1 MSRKLNAQERADIE
15 AIRDALCKAMSPAQ
29 RSLASGIASGLVR
42 SRGKRVT
49 EKDLDRILGKYEDTE
64 AGKGLRDLVK
74 SEVLGPA
81 EDGDG
86 FELAVHG
93 VVEEDE
99 ADAQAADDAEAQTQ
113 AGDAGERPEDGD
125 PEPVSPAE
133 AADVTAADGAPDA
146 ADAADGDDDGQAE
159 TSQPEAAGP
168 SPTGGAPSSD
178 QGETNESPSQGTPSA
193 GDQAVPKAD
202 AAPAQDGVKPAREGG
217 RHSRRSPRRLRKRG
231 RDEDSVQGK
240 PAGTGSGPN
249 AERSL
254 SHVPYV
260 RRGGEADVE
269 AREKILQLDQR
280 FWLNGWL
287 LSHPSAYTMY
297 EPELKAINEALSDG
311 MLPGDITRRQLAY
324 QMGGDEKFF
333 EYGSDGFKLL
343 RAMGVEDIVRHRPMP
358 KADLI
363 FHAPRRRKHMRVL
376 VTENL
381 DPWLDVH
388 DLMYEDGRTTVL
400 GERIHAVVLGGGTP
414 VLERNRLALLLDSLG
429 ADSVEVLY
437 WGDIDRAG
445 LEIMDKLRAVLGERY
460 PFASF
465 VPAYRL
471 MVQRAMERYP
481 NPEDNEATGQ
491 VNIEVGDLSLLLS
504 GMSEEE
510 AAYATAVI
518 EGCRLIPQEILTR
531 RDL

>member
-1 MSRKLNAQERADIE
+1 
-15 AIRDALCKAMSPAQ
+15 
-29 RSLASGIASGLVR
+29 
-42 SRGKRVT
+42 
-49 EKDLDRILGKYEDTE
+49 
-64 AGKGLRDLVK
+64 
-74 SEVLGPA
+74 
-81 EDGDG
+81 
-86 FELAVHG
+86 
-93 VVEEDE
+93 
-99 ADAQAADDAEAQTQ
+99 
-113 AGDAGERPEDGD
+113 
-125 PEPVSPAE
+125 
-133 AADVTAADGAPDA
+133 
-146 ADAADGDDDGQAE
+146 
-159 TSQPEAAGP
+159 
-168 SPTGGAPSSD
+168 
-178 QGETNESPSQGTPSA
+178 
-193 GDQAVPKAD
+193 
-202 AAPAQDGVKPAREGG
+202 
-217 RHSRRSPRRLRKRG
+217 
-231 RDEDSVQGK
+231 
-240 PAGTGSGPN
+240 
-249 AERSL
+249 
-254 SHVPYV
+254 
-260 RRGGEADVE
+260 
-269 AREKILQLDQR
+269 
-280 FWLNGWL
+280 
-287 LSHPSAYTMY
+287 MY

-343 RAMGVEDIVRHRPMP
+343 RAMGVEDIVRHRHMP

-491 VNIEVGDLSLLLS
+491 VNIEVGDMSLLLA
-504 GMSEEE
+504 GMTEEE

>member
-49 EKDLDRILGKYEDTE
+49 EKDLDRILGKYEDSE

-74 SEVLGPA
+74 AEVLGPA
-81 EDGDG
+81 EDGGG

-99 ADAQAADDAEAQTQ
+99 ADAQAADA
-113 AGDAGERPEDGD
+113 
-125 PEPVSPAE
+125 
-133 AADVTAADGAPDA
+133 
-146 ADAADGDDDGQAE
+146 
-159 TSQPEAAGP
+159 
-168 SPTGGAPSSD
+168 
-178 QGETNESPSQGTPSA
+178 PSA
-193 GDQAVPKAD
+193 GDQAATKAD
-202 AAPAQDGVKPAREGG
+202 AAPAQDGAKPAREGG

-231 RDEDSVQGK
+231 RDEDSGQGK

-491 VNIEVGDLSLLLS
+491 VNIEVGDMSLLLA